1 MKRSGS
7 EWDLEEFLRPVVA
20 NGLNDDR
27 NPAAPPPPEDLLL
40 RSSPPLQKPR
50 LSAGVFSVADVCG
63 FGFADHPDALSN
75 HANEGA
81 FTGSQIWSQNLGT
94 RPSSIS
100 VTIESESSL
109 YAGSPTS
116 SLKPKNIDNQAPGG
130 TSDSDQ
136 SDDESLEMDA
146 GSCEQGTN
154 IIDIKRMRRMVS
166 NRESARRSRK
176 RKQAHLTELELQ
188 VDQLRGE
195 NSSLYKQLTDANH
208 EFTDAVTDNRVLKSD
223 VEALRVK
230 VKMAEDLVTRGSLT
244 CSLDHLLQSPMSA
257 PHLLNSRNLCR
268 ASEIPPIIELQ
279 ENEPCYLSAVG
290 QIQLLGMEGDETKDG
305 NIGMRLNQSSSIESI
320 ASLDNLQNRLPPN
333 DVTSCGSDIWQW
345 DSHANAMPKQL

>member
-7 EWDLEEFLRPVVA
+7 EWDLEEFLCPVVDS
-20 NGLNDDR
+20 GVNDDR
-27 NPAAPPPPEDLLL
+27 NPAPEDLLL

-50 LSAGVFSVADVCG
+50 LSFSVANVCG
-63 FGFADHPDALSN
+63 FGFGDHPEALSN
-75 HANEGA
+75 HAIEGG
-81 FTGSQIWSQNLGT
+81 FTGSQIWSQNLGS

-100 VTIESESSL
+100 ATIESESSL
-109 YAGSPTS
+109 YGSPTS
-116 SLKPKNIDNQAPGG
+116 SLKPKNMDNQAPGG
-130 TSDSDQ
+130 TSDSEQ
-136 SDDESLEMDA
+136 SDDESLEIDA
-146 GSCEQGTN
+146 GSYEQGTN

-244 CSLDHLLQSPMSA
+244 CSLDHLLQSQMSA
-257 PHLLNSRNLCR
+257 PHLLNTRNLYR
-268 ASEIPPIIELQ
+268 ASEIPPIELQ
-279 ENEPCYLSAVG
+279 ENEPCYMTAVG
-290 QIQLLGMEGDETKDG
+290 QIQLSGMEGDETKDG
-305 NIGMRLNQSSSIESI
+305 NIGMRLNQSSPLESM
-320 ASLDNLQNRLPPN
+320 ASLDNLQNRLPN